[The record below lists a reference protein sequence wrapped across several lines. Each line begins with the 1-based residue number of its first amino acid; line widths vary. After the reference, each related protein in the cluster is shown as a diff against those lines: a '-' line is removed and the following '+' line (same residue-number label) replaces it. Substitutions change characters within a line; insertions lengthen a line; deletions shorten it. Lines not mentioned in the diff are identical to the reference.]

1 MLLLVAVERAL
12 GFGPVAVEQ
21 PASVSQRTAQVH
33 LLEQPFLELVVSG
46 QPAEVALERQP
57 VEVVLTVLGGMWQ
70 RFQEPL
76 AWAAANVAQRAVP
89 LRPVDSIRT

>member
-33 LLEQPFLELVVSG
+33 LLEQP
-46 QPAEVALERQP
+46 AEVVLERQP
-57 VEVVLTVLGGMWQ
+57 AEAVLGGMWQ

>member
-21 PASVSQRTAQVH
+21 PASVSQRLAQVH

-57 VEVVLTVLGGMWQ
+57 AEAVLGGMWQ
-70 RFQEPL
+70 RFEEPL
-76 AWAAANVAQRAVP
+76 AWAAANVAQRALP

>member
-1 MLLLVAVERAL
+1 MRVLLLVAVERAL

-46 QPAEVALERQP
+46 QPAEAVLERQP
-57 VEVVLTVLGGMWQ
+57 AEAVLGGMWQ
-70 RFQEPL
+70 RFEEPL
-76 AWAAANVAQRAVP
+76 AWAAANVAQRALP

>member
-46 QPAEVALERQP
+46 QPAEAVLERQP
-57 VEVVLTVLGGMWQ
+57 AEAVLGGMWQ
-70 RFQEPL
+70 RFEEPL
-76 AWAAANVAQRAVP
+76 AWAAANVAQRALP

>member
-21 PASVSQRTAQVH
+21 PASVSQRLAQVH

-46 QPAEVALERQP
+46 QPAEVVLERQP
-57 VEVVLTVLGGMWQ
+57 AEAVLGGMWQ
-70 RFQEPL
+70 RFEESL
-76 AWAAANVAQRAVP
+76 AWAAANVAQRALP